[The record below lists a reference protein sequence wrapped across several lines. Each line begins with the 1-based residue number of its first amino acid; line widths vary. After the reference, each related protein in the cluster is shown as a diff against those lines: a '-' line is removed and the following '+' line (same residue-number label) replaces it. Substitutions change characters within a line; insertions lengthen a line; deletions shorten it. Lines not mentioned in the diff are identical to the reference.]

1 MSFNLEKFEHLAYTR
16 QHELAARE
24 LLSLLADLDANYG
37 MQGGSFAAS
46 PLTNLLPAETDVHI
60 WTRVA
65 SAISC
70 LFADADFAFSPDGF
84 AQLLN
89 FHRWFSAIFSATPFR
104 NADHVVRAF
113 NIGGK
118 GDLSHLQVENRNL
131 AKFCLLYSPESEIAL
146 DLDALWEHDKR
157 LAAGLCLALLS
168 PRFLGAPAAHIKRE
182 LMLPWLARKLDQ
194 IEDIAQLPVGIL
206 HDVYMHCSYADIPE
220 KHDIKKPINALIRR
234 WLASRDLHDIA
245 PPEMPRKREGKPVL
259 LAVMEWFNA
268 GHSIYRT
275 HSRTLEG
282 ARRHFHVIGMGFSSA
297 VDEAGKAIFDEFI
310 EIEGSDTADQLRC
323 ISQVAREKQAD
334 ILYMPSVGMFP
345 LTMFLAN
352 LRVAPV
358 QAMALGHPA
367 TSHSS
372 NIDYVVVE
380 EDYVGDPACFSEKLL
395 ILPRDGMPYRPS
407 AAAASLK
414 IKSSIRKKPDVVRIA
429 VASTTMKLN
438 PRFLMACARIASEAK
453 SKVHFHFLIGQAQGL
468 TYPQVQR
475 VVSQYLGDVVTVYP
489 HQPYAD
495 YMKVI
500 EQCDLFINPFPF
512 GNTNGI
518 IDTITAGLVGINKTG
533 REVHEHI
540 DQGLFERLGCP
551 DWMTARTVDEYVTAT
566 VRLVDDHEL
575 RGTLRRTHA
584 GPDKVQCLFQ
594 GRPEILGDL
603 FLDAVAGPDREEA
616 SAGKALRRET
626 AQALAE
632 A

>member
-16 QHELAARE
+16 QHEPAARE

-37 MQGGSFAAS
+37 MQGGEFAAN
-46 PLTNLLPAETDVHI
+46 PLSNLLPAETDVHI

-70 LFADADFAFSPDGF
+70 LFADADFAFSADGF

-113 NIGGK
+113 NIGGQ
-118 GDLSHLQVENRNL
+118 GDLNNLQVENRNL

-168 PRFLGAPAAHIKRE
+168 PRFLGAPASHVKRE
-182 LMLPWLARKLDQ
+182 LMLPWLSRKLDE

-206 HDVYMHCSYADIPE
+206 HDVYMHCSYADIPD
-220 KHDIKKPINALIRR
+220 KHDIKKPINTLIRR
-234 WLASRDLHDIA
+234 WMAEKGLHDMA
-245 PPEMPRKREGKPVL
+245 PATEPRARNGKPVL
-259 LAVMEWFNA
+259 LAVMEWFNS

-310 EIEGSDTADQLRC
+310 EIKGSETAEQLRC
-323 ISQVAREKQAD
+323 IRDVASERQAE

-395 ILPRDGMPYRPS
+395 ILPSDGMPYRPS

-414 IKSSIRKKPDVVRIA
+414 FKHNIRKKPDVVRIA

-453 SKVHFHFLIGQAQGL
+453 SKIHFHFLIGQAQGL

-475 VVSQYLGDVVTVYP
+475 VVNQFLGDVATVYP
-489 HQPYAD
+489 HQPYAE

-551 DWMTARTVDEYVTAT
+551 DWMTARTVDEYVGAT

-603 FLDAVAGPDREEA
+603 FLEAVARPAALPAKADTKAQKAAQKDLTEA
-616 SAGKALRRET
+616 
-626 AQALAE
+626 
-632 A
+632 